1 MTKEQKIISK
11 LYNAKKVELGTH
23 KVELAISEDLRKAEN
38 NFKTVLLE
46 FDNIKQKYQASK
58 LKLDKDGNTAFE
70 IANKYLSSARE
81 LGLNPMENPIF
92 KAIDAYLM
100 SDTWRNR
107 NK

>member
-1 MTKEQKIISK
+1 MTKEEKIISE

-46 FDNIKQKYQASK
+46 FDNIKQKYQAAK